1 MVQIAILAE
10 KETGNNENIET
21 ITNRK
26 HCLQLFFLES
36 SCRYHTFKPYMSMRH
51 LDMDLNKP
59 SGLENRGLLEKA
71 VEEGFEMST
80 IKLLVQAHPMLLT

>member
-1 MVQIAILAE
+1 
-10 KETGNNENIET
+10 
-21 ITNRK
+21 
-26 HCLQLFFLES
+26 
-36 SCRYHTFKPYMSMRH
+36 MSMRH

-80 IKLLVQAHPMLLT
+80 IKLLVQAHSMLLT